1 MFNKLNILILCLTVL
16 LCKVFAFQVRMQ
28 TLYITDG
35 TVNSI
40 VQTMLNSYGIPF
52 DAVTLPVESVFL
64 EDESGALYNSIVIEG
79 ANSSNFPEALKTQ
92 IEAYQKKYSVRA
104 AYLNCEPDASKGF
117 TASAPVSTVD
127 GAILTEEGIKMAE
140 ELQMKGKDITFE
152 IPNSSTDSAGVA
164 TPATHY
170 LADITKK
177 SDFIEFMKYNNAGGS
192 CAGAIYKKGGIGNM
206 YLFIPFVDSVAA
218 FFTSHFWINWTS
230 YGIINGFRRIYLG
243 VQVDDYFADNV
254 INALLNE
261 DRSYRTSIDDMK
273 GIAEWQKSIINRM
286 PKGSFYKTE
295 LAINSIPILVAAEH
309 KQYEIRNW
317 DLTPQEDAYIKPMNE
332 IGDQRWS
339 GNEDTDWDPEALK
352 KDTLYDYFAKN
363 PETQQDFFWLTHT
376 FSHENLDYAS
386 KFDVENEIGLNIKMA
401 NTNYLDMY
409 ERNGFHKIVLFV
421 QKLVVYTMV
430 IV

>member
-152 IPNSSTDSAGVA
+152 IPNSS
-164 TPATHY
+164 
-170 LADITKK
+170 
-177 SDFIEFMKYNNAGGS
+177 M
-192 CAGAIYKKGGIGNM
+192 
-206 YLFIPFVDSVAA
+206 
-218 FFTSHFWINWTS
+218 
-230 YGIINGFRRIYLG
+230 
-243 VQVDDYFADNV
+243 
-254 INALLNE
+254 
-261 DRSYRTSIDDMK
+261 
-273 GIAEWQKSIINRM
+273 
-286 PKGSFYKTE
+286 
-295 LAINSIPILVAAEH
+295 
-309 KQYEIRNW
+309 
-317 DLTPQEDAYIKPMNE
+317 
-332 IGDQRWS
+332 
-339 GNEDTDWDPEALK
+339 
-352 KDTLYDYFAKN
+352 
-363 PETQQDFFWLTHT
+363 
-376 FSHENLDYAS
+376 
-386 KFDVENEIGLNIKMA
+386 
-401 NTNYLDMY
+401 
-409 ERNGFHKIVLFV
+409 
-421 QKLVVYTMV
+421 
-430 IV
+430 